1 MIKAFISVDQESTT
15 RNDDKEGSES
25 CDDCF
30 KPPIKSQQT
39 HTTTTTATAPLT
51 ETLSIDDR
59 AKALYHGE
67 ALGPMVRAS
76 TIPLRSL
83 AYKYGADFAY
93 TEELIDRSLSSTQRV
108 VNTEL
113 GTIDYIKFDPH
124 NHTRITTTRR
134 KVSKGHDSLLILRI
148 DPALE
153 RHRLVCQIGTGNA
166 QLALQAAINVH
177 QDVAAIDIN
186 MGCPKKFS
194 TGGGMGS
201 ALLQDPDRACEIIRT
216 ISNTLSTVS
225 YTGTVD
231 TGSCDRGCNA
241 TDSVITT
248 PSIYSDQQPKPVS
261 AKIRLLSTVQGT
273 IDFITALVNAGVHA
287 IAIHGRHVG
296 NPDVENAY
304 WDELYAV
311 TTMVTK
317 KFPHVQFLINGDFYT
332 RYEFTKFMQYSGV
345 AGVLLARPA
354 LYNTSIFIKPPVPSN
369 AEAIK
374 DTVHDTSCSADCMIP
389 LTSQSVLYGYDSPL
403 LLDKTRVVRE
413 YLQEAIRYD
422 GHYKNVK
429 YVICEMMNLRRAPH
443 ARVPYLNQIHRNDVA
458 SSGVPTIGT
467 TCAQNSIEELCQIW
481 NVNYQQHSHRRT
493 SLSALPD
500 ERTYSDSYLLQ
511 QQEQQPK
518 QQVSHIEK
526 LPKRESSEIDG
537 DQGR

>member
-1 MIKAFISVDQESTT
+1 MTEINELTLTMNEDVANHNDSNDGGESDT
-15 RNDDKEGSES
+15 GA
-25 CDDCF
+25 
-30 KPPIKSQQT
+30 PPQHDEPQDRD
-39 HTTTTTATAPLT
+39 AAPRANIT
-51 ETLSIDDR
+51 SSIEDR
-59 AKALYHGE
+59 AKVLYHGE
-67 ALGPMVRAS
+67 GLGPMVRAS

-124 NHTRITTTRR
+124 NHTRVTTTRR

-148 DPALE
+148 DPTLE

-166 QLALQAAINVH
+166 QHALQAAMHVH

-216 ISNTLSTVS
+216 ISNTLSTS
-225 YTGTVD
+225 YIGTVD
-231 TGSCDRGCNA
+231 TGSCDTSRSSSADAAMLMTNHTNCHEH
-241 TDSVITT
+241 
-248 PSIYSDQQPKPVS
+248 QPKPVS
-261 AKIRLLSTVQGT
+261 AKIRLLPTIQGT

-296 NPDVENAY
+296 NPDIENAY
-304 WDELYAV
+304 WDELYTV
-311 TTMVTK
+311 TTMVTQ

-332 RYEFTKFMQYSGV
+332 RYEFTKFIQQTGV

-354 LYNTSIFIKPPVPSN
+354 LYNTSIFIKPPISSD
-369 AEAIK
+369 IK
-374 DTVHDTSCSADCMIP
+374 VASTMLHDNSVSMDCAVP
-389 LTSQSVLYGYDSPL
+389 LTSQSVMYGYNSPL
-403 LLDKTRVVRE
+403 LMDKTAVIQE

-443 ARVPYLNQIHRNDVA
+443 ARVPYLNHRPQSA
-458 SSGVPTIGT
+458 ITIPSMPTIGT
-467 TCAQNSIEELCQIW
+467 TCAQNSIEELCQLW
-481 NVNYQQHSHRRT
+481 NVNYHQYRNRRT

-511 QQEQQPK
+511 QQEQQPE
-518 QQVSHIEK
+518 QQALNIV
-526 LPKRESSEIDG
+526 
-537 DQGR
+537 